1 MHSYSYYAGRARYK
15 NGNKHKVYPDNF
27 VALHN
32 SVFHLKENIVDVI
45 LTSYLG
51 SFGTVIK

>member
-27 VALHN
+27 AFAPLY
-32 SVFHLKENIVDVI
+32 I
-45 LTSYLG
+45 LGQKTFLL
-51 SFGTVIK
+51 